1 MDTILSNY
9 YDKTPRPFHA
19 GALTACNDQGDVICS
34 SIQGTQ
40 TADPAGPAVNE
51 DSIFWVASLTKIV
64 TAVAVMIVV
73 ERGLISL
80 DDDVGQVVPELAA
93 PEVLTGFDEDGSV
106 LDGDS
111 RCLMESPLLTIFL
124 LGKPIVYRTE
134 KKLTLRHLLTH
145 TSGFTFSLICQNLQK
160 WAAYHGRNI
169 DHTQGT
175 YESITYP
182 LIFEPG
188 EDWRYGPGVDWA
200 GRVVEVL
207 SGKRLEEFIHENI
220 CVPLDLQS
228 TTFHPETLP
237 TFEKRK
243 VEIALRN
250 GDGSLTPIKEIF
262 PLPTPDDLGGGSLYS
277 TPREF
282 TKFLSALLAGG
293 RGVIKP
299 KSVDEIFRP
308 QLPENVRLRLNQQ
321 INMPEARAMKWSFTT
336 GDQVDFGLAVAVTVG
351 DVPDGRADGT
361 VSWGGHTNTHFWIDR
376 KTGIC
381 ATSFFQHLP
390 PSDPQVIALRDE
402 FETELYRQIRH
413 TK

>member
-1 MDTILSNY
+1 MDTILSKY
-9 YDKTPRPFHA
+9 YNKDPRPFHA
-19 GALTACNDQGDVICS
+19 GALTAYNAQGDVICS

-40 TADPAGPAVNE
+40 TADPAGPAVTE
-51 DSIFWVASLTKIV
+51 DSTFWVSSLTKVV

-80 DDDVGQVVPELAA
+80 DDDVGQFVPELAT
-93 PEVLTGFDEDGSV
+93 PEVLSGIDED
-106 LDGDS
+106 
-111 RCLMESPLLTIFL
+111 
-124 LGKPIVYRTE
+124 GKPIVYRTE

-145 TSGFTFSLICQNLQK
+145 TSGFTFNVMSPNLQK

-175 YESITYP
+175 YESMTYP
-182 LIFEPG
+182 LVFEPG

-207 SGKRLEEFIHENI
+207 SGKRLGEFVSENI
-220 CVPLDLQS
+220 CGPLNLQS
-228 TTFHPETLP
+228 TTFHPEILP
-237 TFEKRK
+237 DFEKRK

-250 GDGSLTPIKEIF
+250 GDGSLTPTKEIF

-299 KSVDEIFRP
+299 ESVDEIFRP
-308 QLPENVRLRLNQQ
+308 QLPEAVRIRLNQQ

-351 DVPDGRADGT
+351 DVPDGRAHGT
-361 VSWGGHTNTHFWIDR
+361 VSWGGHTNVHFWVDR
-376 KTGIC
+376 TTGIC

-390 PSDPQVIALRDE
+390 PSDSQVIALRDE
-402 FETELYRQIRH
+402 FETQLYKQIRY
-413 TK
+413 TNP

>member
-1 MDTILSNY
+1 MDTILSNR

-19 GALTACNDQGDVICS
+19 GALTAYNAQGDAIYS

-40 TADPAGPAVNE
+40 TADPAGPPVTE

-80 DDDVGQVVPELAA
+80 DDDVGKVVPELAA
-93 PEVLTGFDEDGSV
+93 PEVLTGFDEDG
-106 LDGDS
+106 
-111 RCLMESPLLTIFL
+111 
-124 LGKPIVYRTE
+124 KPIINRTE

-145 TSGFTFSLICQNLQK
+145 TSGFTYSLMSENLQK

-175 YESITYP
+175 YESITHP

-207 SGKRLEEFIHENI
+207 SGKRLGEFIHENI
-220 CVPLDLQS
+220 CHPLNLQS
-228 TTFHPETLP
+228 TTFHPKTLP
-237 TFEKRK
+237 DFEKRK
-243 VEIALRN
+243 VEIALRTE
-250 GDGSLTPIKEIF
+250 DGSLSPTKEIF
-262 PLPTPDDLGGGSLYS
+262 PLPTPEDLGGGSLYS

-282 TKFLSALLAGG
+282 TKFLSAILAGG
-293 RGVIKP
+293 AGVIKP
-299 KSVDEIFRP
+299 ESVDEIFRP
-308 QLPENVRLRLNQQ
+308 QLPEAVRIRLNQL
-321 INMPEARAMKWSFTT
+321 INMPEAQAMKWFFTT
-336 GDQVDFGLAVAVTVG
+336 GDQIDFGLAVAVTVG
-351 DVPDGRADGT
+351 DVPNGRADGT

-390 PSDPQVIALRDE
+390 PSDPQVMALRDE

-413 TK
+413 KKS

>member
-1 MDTILSNY
+1 MDTILSNR

-19 GALTACNDQGDVICS
+19 GALTAYNAQGDAIYS

-40 TADPAGPAVNE
+40 TADPAGPPVTE

-80 DDDVGQVVPELAA
+80 DDDVGKVVPELAA
-93 PEVLTGFDEDGSV
+93 PEVLTGFDEDG
-106 LDGDS
+106 
-111 RCLMESPLLTIFL
+111 
-124 LGKPIVYRTE
+124 KPIVNRTE

-145 TSGFTFSLICQNLQK
+145 TSGFTYSLMSENLQK

-175 YESITYP
+175 YESITHP

-207 SGKRLEEFIHENI
+207 SGKRLGEFIHENI
-220 CVPLDLQS
+220 CHPLNLQS

-237 TFEKRK
+237 DFEKRK
-243 VEIALRN
+243 VEIALRTE
-250 GDGSLTPIKEIF
+250 DGSLTLTKEIF

-282 TKFLSALLAGG
+282 TKFLSAILAGG
-293 RGVIKP
+293 AGVIKP
-299 KSVDEIFRP
+299 ESVDEIFRP
-308 QLPENVRLRLNQQ
+308 QLPEAVRIRLNQL
-321 INMPEARAMKWSFTT
+321 INMPEAQAMKWFFTT

-413 TK
+413 TKS

>member
-1 MDTILSNY
+1 MDTILSKY

-19 GALTACNDQGDVICS
+19 GTLTAYNAQGDAIYS
-34 SIQGTQ
+34 SIKGTQ
-40 TADPAGPAVNE
+40 SADPAGPALTE

-93 PEVLTGFDEDGSV
+93 PEVLSGFEED
-106 LDGDS
+106 
-111 RCLMESPLLTIFL
+111 
-124 LGKPIVYRTE
+124 GKPIVNRTE
-134 KKLTLRHLLTH
+134 KKLTLRYLLTH
-145 TSGFTFSLICQNLQK
+145 TSGFTYSVMSQNLQK

-207 SGKRLEEFIHENI
+207 SGKRLGEFIDESI
-220 CVPLDLQS
+220 CEPLNLKS

-237 TFEKRK
+237 DFEKRK
-243 VEIALRN
+243 VEIVVRE
-250 GDGSLTPIKEIF
+250 GDGSLTPTKEIF

-282 TKFLSALLAGG
+282 TKLLSALLAGG
-293 RGVIKP
+293 RGIIKP
-299 KSVDEIFRP
+299 ESVDEIFRP
-308 QLPENVRLRLNQQ
+308 QLPEAVRITLNRQ
-321 INMPEARAMKWSFTT
+321 INMPAAQGMKWMFTI
-336 GDQVDFGLAVAVTVG
+336 GDQIEFGLGVSVTIG
-351 DVPDGRADGT
+351 DVPDGRAHGT

-402 FETELYRQIRH
+402 FETDLYTQIRH
-413 TK
+413 AKP

>member
-1 MDTILSNY
+1 MDTILSKY
-9 YDKTPRPFHA
+9 YNKTPRPFHA
-19 GALTACNDQGDVICS
+19 GALTAYNAQGDAIYS
-34 SIQGTQ
+34 SIKGTQ
-40 TADPAGPAVNE
+40 TADPAGPALTE

-93 PEVLTGFDEDGSV
+93 PEVLSGFDEDG
-106 LDGDS
+106 
-111 RCLMESPLLTIFL
+111 
-124 LGKPIVYRTE
+124 KPIVNRTE

-145 TSGFTFSLICQNLQK
+145 TSGFTYSVMSENLQE

-200 GRVVEVL
+200 GRVGHMQVEVL
-207 SGKRLEEFIHENI
+207 SGKRLGEFIHENI
-220 CVPLDLQS
+220 CGPLNLQS

-237 TFEKRK
+237 NFEKRK
-243 VEIALRN
+243 VEIALRD
-250 GDGSLTPIKEIF
+250 GDGSLKATKEIF

-293 RGVIKP
+293 RGIIEP
-299 KSVDEIFRP
+299 ESVDEIFRP
-308 QLPENVRLRLNQQ
+308 QLPEAVRITLNQQ
-321 INMPEARAMKWSFTT
+321 INMPAAQGMKWMFTT
-336 GDQVDFGLAVAVTVG
+336 GDQIDFGLGVSVTVS
-351 DVPDGRADGT
+351 DVPDGRAHGT

-376 KTGIC
+376 KTGVC

-390 PSDPQVIALRDE
+390 PSDPQVIGLRDE
-402 FETELYRQIRH
+402 FETELYKQIRH
-413 TK
+413 TKP